1 MYIKDLQEDDFE
13 IALKVKMGI
22 TFLTKELTE
31 VKKLSFVV
39 SRFRLL
45 FLK

>member
-22 TFLTKELTE
+22 TFLVKELTE
-31 VKKLSFVV
+31 VNKLSFVV
-39 SRFRLL
+39 SRFCLL